1 MAKFSQMRQQA
12 QQSNANANAN
22 AEVTATKEE
31 VATAAQEKPV
41 EKPAEAKGGQD
52 ITHSELV
59 TPELKAAIDFIGT
72 CFSGVRQWPG
82 NDGGQYASIS
92 IKEPSRLPEGYT
104 SIYEVIEEVLETCS
118 DIKEATG
125 KATFATYQIPIG
137 RTRAEARVLKI
148 QDDGKLACAL
158 NVEYMLNGVGKNGSG
173 VVVMEKK
180 VREDKPDDKGKSQ
193 AVTTNFGF
201 GKGLGY

>member
-1 MAKFSQMRQQA
+1 MAKFAQIRQQA
-12 QQSNANANAN
+12 NQQQNAN
-22 AEVTATKEE
+22 AEASAAKEE
-31 VATAAQEKPV
+31 VKAVETVVE
-41 EKPAEAKGGQD
+41 EKPAVNVNKGGQD
-52 ITHSELV
+52 ITHSDLV
-59 TPELKAAIDFIGT
+59 TPELKAAIDFIGS

-104 SIYEVIEEVLETCS
+104 SIYEVIDEVLETCS

-125 KATFATYQIPIG
+125 KATFATYNIPIG
-137 RTRAEARVLKI
+137 RTRAEARILKI
-148 QDDGKLACAL
+148 QDDGKLAAAL
-158 NVEYMLNGVGKNGSG
+158 NIEHMLNGVGKNGSG
-173 VVVMEKK
+173 VVVLEKK
-180 VREDKPDDKGKSQ
+180 VREEKADDKAKTQ